1 MVKLVDTQ
9 CSERC
14 RSNPVG
20 VQIPLWAHHNKEVAW
35 LSWLERRVHIA
46 EVSGSNPL
54 ATTNTPLFVTSW
66 LLLASKYIG
75 ENYNLFNK

>member
-20 VQIPLWAHHNKEVAW
+20 VQIPLWAHIENGEVAW

-46 EVSGSNPL
+46 EVGGSNPL
-54 ATTNTPLFVTSW
+54 ATTI
-66 LLLASKYIG
+66 Y
-75 ENYNLFNK
+75 

>member
-20 VQIPLWAHHNKEVAW
+20 VQIPLWAHKKDMVAW

-46 EVSGSNPL
+46 EVSGSSPL
-54 ATTNTPLFVTSW
+54 ATTKIFLFVTFR
-66 LLLASKYIG
+66 LLAPSNI
-75 ENYNLFNK
+75 

>member
-20 VQIPLWAHHNKEVAW
+20 VQIPLWAHIENGEVAW

-46 EVSGSNPL
+46 EVGGSNPL
-54 ATTNTPLFVTSW
+54 ATT
-66 LLLASKYIG
+66 
-75 ENYNLFNK
+75 

>member
-20 VQIPLWAHHNKEVAW
+20 VQIPLWAPIRTVAW

-54 ATTNTPLFVTSW
+54 ATTKIFLFVTFR
-66 LLLASKYIG
+66 LLAPSNI
-75 ENYNLFNK
+75 